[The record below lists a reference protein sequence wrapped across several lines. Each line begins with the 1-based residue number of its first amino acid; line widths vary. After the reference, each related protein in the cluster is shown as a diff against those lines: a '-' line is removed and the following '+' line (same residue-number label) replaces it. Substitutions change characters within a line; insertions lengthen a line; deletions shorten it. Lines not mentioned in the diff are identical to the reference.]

1 MPDFPQGDGVP
12 ETPQGEGTAPNAP
25 DPKLSELVNR
35 AITARFSAF
44 EKKIS
49 QQVTEAVNG
58 LFPKLD
64 ELVQTKLQTTS
75 PTAPPDPKS
84 VEESPHVKGLQKRL
98 AELEEQ
104 GRKFREE
111 RDAERHRA
119 RDAALRQRLSDE
131 LAKHGVDSKYVRQ
144 AVGFLVDAEKRV
156 RWQDDEG
163 EALVFRD
170 ADGSELDLSTGLR
183 SWVKTDDAKIYQP
196 PRGASGSGDR
206 GGGVAPKTM
215 QSAGI
220 KRGDIGRALL
230 SELGIGFKASE

>member
-1 MPDFPQGDGVP
+1 MPPQGDGVP
-12 ETPQGEGTAPNAP
+12 ETPQGEGTAQNAP
-25 DPKLSELVNR
+25 DPKLNELINR
-35 AITARFSAF
+35 AITARFSTF

-64 ELVQTKLQTTS
+64 ELVQSKLQPTTS
-75 PTAPPDPKS
+75 SSSPSDAKS
-84 VEESPHVKGLQKRL
+84 VDESPHVKGLQKRL

-111 RDAERHRA
+111 RDAERLRA
-119 RDAALRQRLSDE
+119 RDVALRQRLTDE
-131 LAKHGVDSKYVRQ
+131 LAKHGVDSRYVRQ

-170 ADGSELDLSTGLR
+170 ADGSELDLTTGLR

-206 GGGVAPKTM
+206 GGGVPPKTM

-230 SELGIGFKASE
+230 SELGIGFNSSE